1 MGDNYVENLNKL
13 RELAK
18 NIKSLDI
25 LDPTSKTI
33 LDITEIIQRA
43 RLIPELEMIDQM
55 DKIEIQDLEAE
66 AWVHI

>member
-13 RELAK
+13 RKLAK

-55 DKIEIQDLEAE
+55 NKIEIQDLEAE
-66 AWVHI
+66 A

>member
-66 AWVHI
+66 A

>member
-1 MGDNYVENLNKL
+1 MVDNYVDNLNKL
-13 RELAK
+13 RKLAK

-43 RLIPELEMIDQM
+43 RLIPELEMVDQM
-55 DKIEIQDLEAE
+55 DKIEIKDFEAE